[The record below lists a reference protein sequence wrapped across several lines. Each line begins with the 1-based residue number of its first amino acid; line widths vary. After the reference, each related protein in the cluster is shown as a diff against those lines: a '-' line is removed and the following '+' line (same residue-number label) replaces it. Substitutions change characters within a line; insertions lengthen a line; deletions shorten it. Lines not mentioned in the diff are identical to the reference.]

1 MKNIPEKI
9 YLQIDADGET
19 PEDFNGLEV
28 TWSTDRIN
36 ENDLEYHASTLNREI
51 VEENE
56 RLKKTL
62 KQIHNKIMVQ
72 WEKDYGSIHSEQP
85 MDAYTVSGFIKA
97 LLSESSKE
105 DKPLE

>member
-1 MKNIPEKI
+1 MNTVCAKCGGKGYYQVSDSVTAVTPCPCQNSITLNI
-9 YLQIDADGET
+9 
-19 PEDFNGLEV
+19 
-28 TWSTDRIN
+28 
-36 ENDLEYHASTLNREI
+36 HASTLNREMK
-51 VEENE
+51 EENE
-56 RLKKTL
+56 RLKTTM